1 MIRPIS
7 LALALALAPGVADAQ
22 GPRNQPAPRSPEQQE
37 ADRHFKNGVARYKE
51 GKFTE
56 ALAEFQSAYE
66 ISPHPLVLYNIA
78 GCYREL
84 SRYPEAV
91 KLYSRFLTEGVD
103 KVPQSRLDDAR
114 TELNGIYA
122 LVARVT
128 VKVDP
133 ADGAS
138 LLVDKAALGA
148 LPLEMPLI
156 LTPGEHH
163 LAARAAGRGDAERD
177 VRVAAGDDINV
188 ELSLPALTTN
198 GVTSKPG
205 PTGTGRPPSETTI
218 RTPATPPAQD
228 SKRFAVNAAFATN
241 ALRAAAADTG
251 TASVGLRLVLV
262 SGLELGVDAT
272 LVAYSVIPSLR
283 LRIAGDALS
292 IHAIAAAPISFNDG
306 SEMSTFVA
314 GAVGLGL
321 RLRLPSFPSLAVH
334 LESYAAFAGAS
345 HGTTVPTFLGGE
357 LWF

>member
-1 MIRPIS
+1 VVRGS
-7 LALALALAPGVADAQ
+7 ARAADPT
-22 GPRNQPAPRSPEQQE
+22 GPAPPLVKQRAEAAERFDHAMALLEQGDD
-37 ADRHFKNGVARYKE
+37 AG
-51 GKFTE
+51 
-56 ALAEFQSAYE
+56 ALAELQRVLE
-66 ISPHPLVLYNIA
+66 IAPHPLVLYNIA